1 MYLKLKKESRFSLT
15 PFILINVLLFLTW
28 GSLTGVNHDT
38 SEHLHC
44 AWMVSRGLIPYK
56 DFWQH
61 HPPLLWLILA
71 PLFKILK
78 PTVLILDAARI
89 FCAFIFAAIGFVGW
103 KIAKEVWREKANPS
117 TYMLLLFSVSS
128 LGQFLLFR
136 PDLFMD
142 IFLLLGIYFSLGIP
156 GNKRVLPVFLAGL
169 SFTLGASFNLK
180 QYLLYFLPIIIIFW
194 EKDKFRIVK
203 FLVYIFGLVAGVA
216 PTLFYLIKK
225 GILTDFIFWVL
236 MFNGQHLDLYISFP
250 VAIGFM
256 GIWGAYL
263 LLGRY
268 RNFKDAKALVLF
280 IAFCLSTLSSLT
292 RRVFLF
298 YPFYIGFW
306 FILCAIAGSGCN
318 IIGIFEKIPSLIKK
332 SIIAGL
338 FFSLLIFPNILIA
351 QRHEEASFSEHKK
364 VISKLMEYCQGET
377 CLVLLPL
384 HPIFSYDATRL
395 YSHWQYLFSDR
406 ILDLRVDINNK
417 NIAQA
422 IINSPPAVIEYKH
435 PAADEI
441 FIIDLLLKNLVSPQ
455 DLRKIRT
462 FLGENYTVKKIG
474 KSKYYIR
481 NDKLND
487 R

>member
-1 MYLKLKKESRFSLT
+1 MINLSLGFEKFEYFLMFLLLTLVFSFWIYLKLKKSSYFSLT
-15 PFILINVLLFLTW
+15 PFILINVLLLATW
-28 GSLTGVNHDT
+28 GWLTGIGHDT
-38 SEHLHC
+38 PEHFHC
-44 AWMVSRGLIPYK
+44 AWMVSQGLIPYK

-78 PTVLILDAARI
+78 PTVLIFDAARI
-89 FCAFIFAAIGFVGW
+89 FCALIFAAIGFIGW
-103 KIAKEVWREKANPS
+103 QIAKEVWREKAKLS
-117 TYMLLLFSVSS
+117 TYLLVLSS
-128 LGQFLLFR
+128 ASILGQFLWFR

-156 GNKRVLPVFLAGL
+156 GNKRVTPVFLAGL
-169 SFTLGASFNLK
+169 SFALGASFNLK
-180 QYLLYFLPIIIIFW
+180 QYFLYFLPIIIIFW

-318 IIGIFEKIPSLIKK
+318 IIGIFGKMPSLIKK

-338 FFSLLIFPNILIA
+338 FFNLLIFPNILIA
-351 QRHEEASFSEHKK
+351 QRHEETSFSEHKK
-364 VISKLMEYCQGET
+364 VI
-377 CLVLLPL
+377 
-384 HPIFSYDATRL
+384 
-395 YSHWQYLFSDR
+395 
-406 ILDLRVDINNK
+406 
-417 NIAQA
+417 
-422 IINSPPAVIEYKH
+422 
-435 PAADEI
+435 
-441 FIIDLLLKNLVSPQ
+441 
-455 DLRKIRT
+455 
-462 FLGENYTVKKIG
+462 
-474 KSKYYIR
+474 
-481 NDKLND
+481 
-487 R
+487 